1 MNVCLMLVRKGL
13 IGDMSSGPV
22 SDISP
27 FHHYRSKVFSD
38 IAILM
43 RSALKVGRTDVP
55 GAPIR
60 GRADKGTEGIKRRDI
75 QAVAYCSPVHSLTA

>member
-55 GAPIR
+55 ATYTLAIHSVYVYCTTLR
-60 GRADKGTEGIKRRDI
+60 M
-75 QAVAYCSPVHSLTA
+75 QAVDRMYTTS